1 MLLVD
6 VGKCIFKSKNLKII
20 RDKLNKEE
28 LNFFTGVVDT
38 PSCELHLPAAFCIY
52 VQFSALIVLDC
63 GEGWMSRSPF
73 TDTNMDPLQEWICK
87 QILTDNE
94 TSFMTGPEKPNT
106 PVPKCF
112 FWLSKCIVFCRYKL
126 RRLKQNMFCQPQV

>member
-28 LNFFTGVVDT
+28 LNFFNGVVNT
-38 PSCELHLPAAFCIY
+38 PSCKLHLHAAFCIC

-63 GEGWMSRSPF
+63 GEGWTSRSPF
-73 TDTNMDPLQEWICK
+73 R
-87 QILTDNE
+87 NE
-94 TSFMTGPEKPNT
+94 YVSTF
-106 PVPKCF
+106 
-112 FWLSKCIVFCRYKL
+112 
-126 RRLKQNMFCQPQV
+126 